1 MPAVNPIHSEEFPM
15 GHLFQRRE
23 MLSLA
28 GSVLGSAMLAR
39 PAAAAGVEEVRA
51 RYLQSILPTRD
62 DVDNWLRGR
71 KYPFAKYDPEL
82 GYLHIDRDFKE
93 GLNRAVCRY
102 RYDRLGARQMLAY
115 ADRPC
120 RINTYGNSFTSCEQ
134 VSDGETWQEVLA
146 RHLCE
151 PVRNYGIGGY
161 SVYQSYLRMV
171 REERRAPATTIIF
184 NIFDDDHYR
193 NILGWQRFKFGV
205 NDVSINPTV
214 PYMEVDPSKRTV
226 VYHGNPCPDQTSVY
240 RLTDLEWV
248 TRTFKDNVYLASR
261 LRRLV
266 SSKTGKPVPPTD
278 YDDETLN
285 RYGLFATNAVIDK
298 VKRYG
303 EQTGRKILF
312 VLSYGGY
319 VVQQF
324 IDTGRRFDQP
334 MVDHLDK
341 LKVPY
346 VDLLT
351 AHAADR
357 KQFRTTT
364 ADYLRRF
371 FVGHY
376 NPLGNHFCAF
386 AMVDPLVRMLDPK
399 PASHGPATSVT
410 GGVIK

>member
-1 MPAVNPIHSEEFPM
+1 
-15 GHLFQRRE
+15 
-23 MLSLA
+23 MLSLG
-28 GSVLGSAMLAR
+28 GSMLGSAILADSIE
-39 PAAAAGVEEVRA
+39 ADTTDDVRA
-51 RYLQSILPTRD
+51 SYLRSLLPSRD
-62 DVDNWLRGR
+62 DVDAWLRGR

-93 GLNRAVCRY
+93 GHKGAVCRY
-102 RYDRLGARQMLAY
+102 RYDRLGARKMLAY

-171 REERRAPATTIIF
+171 REERRAPAKTIIF

-214 PYMEVDPSKRTV
+214 PYMEVDPQKRTV
-226 VYHGNPCPDQTSVY
+226 KYRSNPCADRKSLF
-240 RLTDLEWV
+240 RLVDLDWV
-248 TRTFKDNVYLASR
+248 TREFKDNVYLANR
-261 LRRLV
+261 VKRLV
-266 SSKTGKPVPPTD
+266 DSKAGKPVPPTD

-285 RYGLFATNAVIDK
+285 KYGLFATNAVIDK
-298 VKRYG
+298 VKEYG

-319 VVQQF
+319 VLQQF
-324 IDTGRRFDQP
+324 MDTSRRFDQP
-334 MVDHLDK
+334 MVDHLNA
-341 LKVPY
+341 LRVPY
-346 VDLLT
+346 VDLLK

-357 KQFRTTT
+357 RQFRIKTV
-364 ADYLRRF
+364 DYLRRF

-386 AMVDPLVRMLDPK
+386 AMVDRLASMLDPR
-399 PASHGPATSVT
+399 PASHRSAPAAR
-410 GGVIK
+410 GGFIK

>member
-1 MPAVNPIHSEEFPM
+1 
-15 GHLFQRRE
+15 
-23 MLSLA
+23 MLSF
-28 GSVLGSAMLAR
+28 GGGVLGSAFLSGSIE
-39 PAAAAGVEEVRA
+39 AAESEDARA
-51 RYLQSILPTRD
+51 RYLRSLMPSRD
-62 DVDNWLRGR
+62 DVDAFLRNR
-71 KYPFAKYDPEL
+71 RYPFAKYDAEL
-82 GYLHIDRDFKE
+82 GYLHIDRDFQE
-93 GLNRAVCRY
+93 GLNGAVCRY
-102 RYDRLGARQMLAY
+102 RYDRLGARQMQAY
-115 ADRPC
+115 AGQPC

-171 REERRAPATTIIF
+171 REERRAPAKTIVF

-214 PYMEVDPSKRTV
+214 PYMQVDPAKKSVKYRR
-226 VYHGNPCPDQTSVY
+226 NPCPDKKSVY

-248 TRTFKDNVYLASR
+248 ARTFRDNVYLANR
-261 LRRLV
+261 LRRLADA
-266 SSKTGKPVPPTD
+266 KAGKPVPPTD

-298 VKRYG
+298 VKQYG
-303 EQTGRKILF
+303 EKTGRKILF

-319 VVQQF
+319 VLQQF

-334 MVDHLDK
+334 MVDHLDS

-346 VDLLT
+346 VDLMA

-357 KQFRTTT
+357 KQFKAST

-386 AMVDPLVRMLDPK
+386 AMVEPLARMLDPK
-399 PASHGPATSVT
+399 PASHGPATSVR
-410 GGVIK
+410 GGFIK

>member
-1 MPAVNPIHSEEFPM
+1 MSR
-15 GHLFQRRE
+15 LFQRRE
-23 MLSLA
+23 MLSF
-28 GSVLGSAMLAR
+28 GGGVLGSALLSGSIEAVGGGD
-39 PAAAAGVEEVRA
+39 ARA
-51 RYLQSILPTRD
+51 RYLRSLMPSRD
-62 DVDNWLRGR
+62 DVDAFLRNR
-71 KYPFAKYDPEL
+71 RYPFAKYDSEL

-93 GLNRAVCRY
+93 GLNGAVCRY
-102 RYDRLGARQMLAY
+102 RYDKLGARQMQAY
-115 ADRPC
+115 ARRPC

-171 REERRAPATTIIF
+171 REERRAPAKTIVF

-214 PYMEVDPSKRTV
+214 PYMQVDPAKKSVKYRR
-226 VYHGNPCPDQTSVY
+226 NPCPDAKSVY

-248 TRTFKDNVYLASR
+248 ARTFKDNVYLANR
-261 LRRLV
+261 LRRLADA
-266 SSKTGKPVPPTD
+266 KAGKPVPPTD

-285 RYGLFATNAVIDK
+285 RYGLFATNAVIDR
-298 VKRYG
+298 VKQYG
-303 EQTGRKILF
+303 EKTGRKILF

-319 VVQQF
+319 VLQQF

-334 MVDHLDK
+334 MVDHLDS

-346 VDLLT
+346 VDLMA

-357 KQFRTTT
+357 KQFKAST

-386 AMVDPLVRMLDPK
+386 AMVEPLARMLDPK
-399 PASHGPATSVT
+399 PASHGPATSVR
-410 GGVIK
+410 GGFIK

>member
-1 MPAVNPIHSEEFPM
+1 MKR
-15 GHLFQRRE
+15 LFHRRA
-23 MLSLA
+23 MLSVSGGL
-28 GSVLGSAMLAR
+28 LGSALLAR
-39 PAAAAGVEEVRA
+39 SAPGKDLAEVRA
-51 RYLQSILPTRD
+51 RYLKSLLPTRD
-62 DVDNWLRGR
+62 DVAGWLAGR
-71 KYPFAKYDPEL
+71 KYPFCKYDSEL

-93 GLNRAVCRY
+93 GLNGAVCRY
-102 RYDRLGARQMLAY
+102 RYDQLDARQMLAY

-134 VSDGETWQEVLA
+134 VSDGQTWQEVLA

-161 SVYQSYLRMV
+161 SVYQSYLRML
-171 REERRAPATTIIF
+171 REEQRAPAKTIIF

-193 NILGWQRFKFGV
+193 NIVGWQRFKFGV

-214 PYMEVDPSKRTV
+214 PYMQVDPAKGTI
-226 VYHGNPCPDQTSVY
+226 VYRDNPCPDRVSLE
-240 RLTDLEWV
+240 RLTDLKWV
-248 TRTFKDNVYLASR
+248 TRTFQDNVYLASR

-266 SSKTGKPVPPTD
+266 DSQAGKQVPRTD

-285 RYGLFATNAVIDK
+285 HYGLFATNAVIDK
-298 VKRYG
+298 VKQYG
-303 EQTGRKILF
+303 EQTGRKVLF

-334 MVDHLDK
+334 MVDHLEK
-341 LKVPY
+341 LQVPY
-346 VDLLT
+346 VDLLA

-357 KQFRTTT
+357 KQFTVST
-364 ADYLRRF
+364 ADYLRRY

-386 AMVDPLVRMLDPK
+386 AMVDPLVRLLDPK
-399 PASHGPATSVT
+399 PASHGPATSVS
-410 GGVIK
+410 GGFIK